1 MKRIEFDFNV
11 SDRYEYF
18 VTRDGHVYKV
28 DTRNG
33 KTEECYY
40 HISHGYRRIRVTD
53 IDTGKRRYLRVG
65 RLVGKCFV
73 EGYQEGLVIDHI
85 EAGMGMK
92 IFNYLKLD
100 KTDYRV
106 ALIMNAESKVLG
118 KKDILKIEKDDFKD
132 IDYTVLGLLSPSI
145 TIDEIKDS
153 VIVRKVKPKLPIV
166 VKNILICKNPRCIT
180 STEKYVSHSFKLMN
194 KEKGTYRCE
203 YCDEITRLSDM

>member
-1 MKRIEFDFNV
+1 MLEITSIKN
-11 SDRYEYF
+11 
-18 VTRDGHVYKV
+18 
-28 DTRNG
+28 
-33 KTEECYY
+33 
-40 HISHGYRRIRVTD
+40 
-53 IDTGKRRYLRVG
+53 
-65 RLVGKCFV
+65 
-73 EGYQEGLVIDHI
+73 GLVIDHI

-153 VIVRKVKPKLPIV
+153 VIVRKVKPKLPTV

-180 STEKYVSHSFKLMN
+180 STEKYVSHSFKLMD
-194 KEKGTYRCE
+194 KETGTYRCE